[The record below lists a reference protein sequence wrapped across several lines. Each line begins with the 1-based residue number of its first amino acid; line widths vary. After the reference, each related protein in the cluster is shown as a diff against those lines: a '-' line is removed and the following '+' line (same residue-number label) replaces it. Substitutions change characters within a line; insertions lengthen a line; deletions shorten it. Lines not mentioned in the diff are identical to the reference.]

1 MRHRI
6 PVIFLA
12 AGMVICAGADVAR
25 AQQPAAPAPPL
36 ASVHLVSNP
45 PARSVGRVQGTVKD
59 QTGGAIAEASVLAVG
74 HTVVSARS
82 DADGRFHLALPPGDY
97 VLRASRDGYVSTYRE
112 PVRVQNHTRLER
124 TITLTRQG
132 DTAAIPA
139 AGQHAHSELA
149 WLLRHLPRS
158 VLRDEAGVAP
168 APARARPSAA
178 TSWLDVDLTG
188 QVNFVTTASASS
200 FASASDTAFARSV
213 AYVVIGAPVGA
224 WGDWRVR
231 GAISASPGAPW
242 NVLGEYASRPSEAHA
257 IRAGASFS
265 TQSSETSTFG
275 AFGRYTRQTRSVAAI
290 YASDRWRVLPAIE
303 IEYGARADR
312 YDYLRVPNLFSGHA
326 GVRAGL
332 PWRTF
337 VEVRGSHSRLAPG
350 AGEFLPPA
358 ESGPWLPAERT
369 FSSFDP
375 REPLRPE
382 TVAHVEAGG
391 GLVLDAEGFQRLRLR
406 VFRQEIA
413 DQMATLFDS
422 RTTSAPGHYRV
433 AQSGDARLT
442 GWSVAYEGTILPRVA
457 GRLEYSQVEGD
468 WDTLGRTRGLR
479 RSVPSVLRPEFERVH
494 DFLAELEASIRD
506 ATRLT
511 ILYRVSN
518 GYSQAGQ
525 RAPHPGGRFDV
536 ELHQGLP
543 YQPAAG
549 SQLELIFAVRTL
561 FRDARE
567 RSSFYDELLTVSPPL
582 RFMGGIQ
589 FRF

>member
-6 PVIFLA
+6 PVIFLV
-12 AGMVICAGADVAR
+12 AGLVTLPGVR
-25 AQQPAAPAPPL
+25 SVSAQQLPGAAPPV
-36 ASVHLVSNP
+36 ASVRLVSNP

-74 HTVVSARS
+74 HTVISARS

-112 PVRVQNHTRLER
+112 PVRVQSHTRLER

-132 DTAAIPA
+132 ETAAIPA

-158 VLRDEAGVAP
+158 VLRDESGTVP
-168 APARARPSAA
+168 QPARARPAGAS
-178 TSWLDVDLTG
+178 SWLDVDLTG

-200 FASASDTAFARSV
+200 FATASDTAFARSV

-242 NVLGEYASRPSEAHA
+242 NVLGEYASRPSEIHA

-265 TQSSETSTFG
+265 TQSSDSGTFG
-275 AFGRYTRQTRSVAAI
+275 PFDQQTRQTRSVAAI

-303 IEYGARADR
+303 IEYGGRADR

-326 GVRAGL
+326 GVRAEL

-337 VEVRGSHSRLAPG
+337 VEVRGSHSRVAPG

-375 REPLRPE
+375 REPLMPE
-382 TVAHVEAGG
+382 TVAHVDAGG
-391 GLVLDAEGFQRLRLR
+391 GLLLDADGFTRLRVR
-406 VFRQEIA
+406 VFRQDIT

-422 RTTSAPGHYRV
+422 VSTATPGHYRV
-433 AQSGDARLT
+433 ARSGDTRLK

-457 GRLEYSQVEGD
+457 GRLEYSQVEGS

-494 DFLAELEASIRD
+494 DFVAELEASIRA
-506 ATRLT
+506 ATRVT
-511 ILYRVSN
+511 VLYRVSN
-518 GYSQAGQ
+518 GYSQPSA
-525 RAPHPGGRFDV
+525 RRPRSGGRFDV

-561 FRDARE
+561 YRDARE

-582 RFMGGIQ
+582 RLMGGIQ